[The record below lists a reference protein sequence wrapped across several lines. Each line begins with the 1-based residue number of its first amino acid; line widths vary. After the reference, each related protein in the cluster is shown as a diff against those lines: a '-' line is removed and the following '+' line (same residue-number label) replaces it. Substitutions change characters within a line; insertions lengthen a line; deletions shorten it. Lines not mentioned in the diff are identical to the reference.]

1 MIIYFYDDDDFQPF
15 FFFFLKIKKK
25 CIFLLVGFFSSRLH
39 FSDVCRII
47 EIIYTV
53 KFSSSIFTFVCFS

>member
-1 MIIYFYDDDDFQPF
+1 
-15 FFFFLKIKKK
+15 
-25 CIFLLVGFFSSRLH
+25 
-39 FSDVCRII
+39 VCRII